1 MMRSPIL
8 IVAALALAL
17 TTAPVFA
24 TSDHGK
30 DRSCDDGKGNWH
42 YCFVPDDDPAPTVP
56 LVPIYE
62 VVSTVGTVKA
72 GKTISV
78 EAKCSDKFYAMS
90 GSFKTDTPV
99 NGVRRPQRI
108 YVTGI
113 APTFPAGM
121 DQTNSAPIGEMVTV
135 INSSMRVVDVTAFAT
150 CMAMTTP

>member
-8 IVAALALAL
+8 IAAALALAL
-17 TTAPVFA
+17 TAAPAFA

-78 EAKCSDKFYAMS
+78 EADCSANFYATS
-90 GSFKTDTPV
+90 GSFKTDTPI
-99 NGVRRPQRI
+99 NGVRIPQRV
-108 YVTGI
+108 YVSGL
-113 APTFPAGM
+113 APAFPAGM
-121 DQTNSAPIGEMVTV
+121 DETNSAPTGEIVTV
-135 INSSMRVVDVTAFAT
+135 INSSWHPVDVTAFAT
-150 CMAMTTP
+150 CTATTTP